1 MLNKYYCIF
10 IVIVIIIL
18 FLIIYCLKRKT
29 SYYSLIINN
38 SQAFPKLSDLGLD
51 SNFNFISVN
60 KNKTMFIEGGKKF
73 NSRYPDIVINKYDFI
88 RALDLLN
95 NEIEEYNNNEP
106 IYDTSAYL
114 NKIIIL
120 VRKLFNTDKSII
132 FKNIDGFPD
141 ASESWNNTYNN
152 LTICVAEMNNNITF
166 SLTNI
171 MALPYLSNDCREH
184 AFLTGFLSYVFQQYC
199 CKKFNKDCENE
210 IRIMYT
216 SSYIIYEH
224 TKVIEF
230 DEDHVFVLLI
240 NKHKEIFVVDAFY
253 TDNNQKHKVIFDKR
267 KIVEIDKQTY
277 MNYKYDDDFKGSLD
291 NPNIPFLCCGKMYV
305 DNKEK
310 YKIITIPKIYNNTL
324 KFIDTTKYK
333 LNKNNI
339 LIYDDIIKFDGYYNK
354 PIFFNKWCKRNKI
367 ENNLN
372 NNFEFIIE

>member
-120 VRKLFNTDKSII
+120 VRKLFNTDKSIH
-132 FKNIDGFPD
+132 DPP
-141 ASESWNNTYNN
+141 T
-152 LTICVAEMNNNITF
+152 
-166 SLTNI
+166 SL
-171 MALPYLSNDCREH
+171 LPN
-184 AFLTGFLSYVFQQYC
+184 SY
-199 CKKFNKDCENE
+199 
-210 IRIMYT
+210 
-216 SSYIIYEH
+216 S
-224 TKVIEF
+224 
-230 DEDHVFVLLI
+230 
-240 NKHKEIFVVDAFY
+240 
-253 TDNNQKHKVIFDKR
+253 
-267 KIVEIDKQTY
+267 
-277 MNYKYDDDFKGSLD
+277 
-291 NPNIPFLCCGKMYV
+291 
-305 DNKEK
+305 
-310 YKIITIPKIYNNTL
+310 
-324 KFIDTTKYK
+324 
-333 LNKNNI
+333 
-339 LIYDDIIKFDGYYNK
+339 
-354 PIFFNKWCKRNKI
+354 PI
-367 ENNLN
+367 
-372 NNFEFIIE
+372 